1 MVIQHNMAS
10 AFTQL
15 QLKTTTGVKR
25 KSSEKLSS
33 GYRINRAADDAAGL
47 AISEKMRRQIRGL
60 TQNLEN
66 IQDGVCFCQIADGY
80 LNEVHDM
87 MQRVNELAV
96 KGANE
101 TLTDDD
107 RGYIDL
113 EVQQIK
119 KEIQNIFDG
128 AKYNEG
134 YIFRVPYHPSVTP
147 IVEPYE
153 TQIFYNNSG
162 TLGGL
167 EFNNVRYN
175 ISELNS
181 KGMSLT
187 GDGVATRDQD
197 VEFDLWDGEKVK
209 LSLKSGQSL
218 ADVKR
223 RYDWTA
229 DDTGISINNVPAVTW
244 AELGVNG
251 DGSDGGLYTFE
262 YRGMNIGFIIADGDD
277 MDRIQA
283 GINGNSITEPAYWE
297 LSVSSTTTRPI
308 VKYNSGSTMTASEAN
323 ESYFDHD
330 FVIAADTNGVHIKD
344 RTNGAGSSATTNWG
358 EFRHIGSPIDIDE
371 TGSGFPIVDWG
382 IDNDDNGQSQI
393 TFDTLATYGYVSK
406 NSDMPIAF
414 TYNLAD
420 VSSQN
425 HVLDAM
431 DGTKFSGAIYSPA
444 TLIDKKS
451 SSEIGTTDGTSLGI
465 YNKRIANSGKTGF
478 GLQRGYGRD
487 FDTDATLAGQITWTV
502 TEDTG
507 AATEHERINSKTAFV
522 DYDTPPAVT
531 DQGIFY
537 YYDSESGGYYKFDM
551 TETTSVSNMKTTDT
565 YEWKQTYDI
574 AYDGTLGTANMKDS
588 AERVTIGLTQDG
600 DTTFKRTNV
609 TYAYDN
615 ETQLSDEEVA
625 DLLAAGTTFET
636 QFKMNSSVESD
647 WNTVDGTVTVKNGI
661 LAHRQ
666 NFVDENETN
675 DSNFAFSVYHEMTY
689 DQIVGS
695 SGGGSADLSLSF
707 DAKATRSFT
716 PVSSNK
722 TIDEHDFNNIE
733 IIAPKKSLVIQAS
746 PDSPIE
752 EQIEILWSC
761 MTLNS
766 VYMSGTNT
774 RSASSCRAAID
785 QVKKGIQVISEQ
797 RGIFGASQNRLE
809 HAYKEVGNTRENTQ
823 ASESLIRDTDMAK
836 EYSQLAA
843 HNILEQAGQ
852 AMLAQANQSTNG
864 VLSLLQ

>member
-1 MVIQHNMAS
+1 
-10 AFTQL
+10 
-15 QLKTTTGVKR
+15 
-25 KSSEKLSS
+25 
-33 GYRINRAADDAAGL
+33 
-47 AISEKMRRQIRGL
+47 
-60 TQNLEN
+60 
-66 IQDGVCFCQIADGY
+66 
-80 LNEVHDM
+80 
-87 MQRVNELAV
+87 
-96 KGANE
+96 
-101 TLTDDD
+101 
-107 RGYIDL
+107 
-113 EVQQIK
+113 
-119 KEIQNIFDG
+119 
-128 AKYNEG
+128 
-134 YIFRVPYHPSVTP
+134 
-147 IVEPYE
+147 
-153 TQIFYNNSG
+153 
-162 TLGGL
+162 
-167 EFNNVRYN
+167 
-175 ISELNS
+175 
-181 KGMSLT
+181 
-187 GDGVATRDQD
+187 
-197 VEFDLWDGEKVK
+197 
-209 LSLKSGQSL
+209 
-218 ADVKR
+218 
-223 RYDWTA
+223 
-229 DDTGISINNVPAVTW
+229 
-244 AELGVNG
+244 
-251 DGSDGGLYTFE
+251 
-262 YRGMNIGFIIADGDD
+262 
-277 MDRIQA
+277 
-283 GINGNSITEPAYWE
+283 
-297 LSVSSTTTRPI
+297 
-308 VKYNSGSTMTASEAN
+308 
-323 ESYFDHD
+323 
-330 FVIAADTNGVHIKD
+330 
-344 RTNGAGSSATTNWG
+344 
-358 EFRHIGSPIDIDE
+358 
-371 TGSGFPIVDWG
+371 
-382 IDNDDNGQSQI
+382 
-393 TFDTLATYGYVSK
+393 
-406 NSDMPIAF
+406 
-414 TYNLAD
+414 
-420 VSSQN
+420 
-425 HVLDAM
+425 M

-507 AATEHERINSKTAFV
+507 AATEHEHINSKTVFV

-531 DQGIFY
+531 DQGTFY

-609 TYAYDN
+609 TYAYAN

-625 DLLAAGTTFET
+625 DLLDAGTTFET

-647 WNTVDGTVTVKNGI
+647 WNTVDGTVKVKNGI
-661 LAHRQ
+661 LTHRQ

-675 DSNFAFSVYHEMTY
+675 DNNYAFSIYHEMTY

-695 SGGGSADLSLSF
+695 SRGGSADLSLSF

-716 PVSSNK
+716 PVPSNK

-774 RSASSCRAAID
+774 LTASACRSAID
-785 QVKKGIQVISEQ
+785 QAKKGIQVISEQ

-864 VLSLLQ
+864 VLNLLQ

>member
-1 MVIQHNMAS
+1 MIIQHNMAS

-96 KGANE
+96 KGA
-101 TLTDDD
+101 
-107 RGYIDL
+107 
-113 EVQQIK
+113 
-119 KEIQNIFDG
+119 
-128 AKYNEG
+128 
-134 YIFRVPYHPSVTP
+134 
-147 IVEPYE
+147 
-153 TQIFYNNSG
+153 
-162 TLGGL
+162 
-167 EFNNVRYN
+167 
-175 ISELNS
+175 
-181 KGMSLT
+181 
-187 GDGVATRDQD
+187 
-197 VEFDLWDGEKVK
+197 
-209 LSLKSGQSL
+209 
-218 ADVKR
+218 
-223 RYDWTA
+223 
-229 DDTGISINNVPAVTW
+229 
-244 AELGVNG
+244 
-251 DGSDGGLYTFE
+251 
-262 YRGMNIGFIIADGDD
+262 
-277 MDRIQA
+277 
-283 GINGNSITEPAYWE
+283 
-297 LSVSSTTTRPI
+297 
-308 VKYNSGSTMTASEAN
+308 
-323 ESYFDHD
+323 
-330 FVIAADTNGVHIKD
+330 
-344 RTNGAGSSATTNWG
+344 
-358 EFRHIGSPIDIDE
+358 
-371 TGSGFPIVDWG
+371 
-382 IDNDDNGQSQI
+382 
-393 TFDTLATYGYVSK
+393 
-406 NSDMPIAF
+406 
-414 TYNLAD
+414 
-420 VSSQN
+420 
-425 HVLDAM
+425 
-431 DGTKFSGAIYSPA
+431 
-444 TLIDKKS
+444 
-451 SSEIGTTDGTSLGI
+451 
-465 YNKRIANSGKTGF
+465 
-478 GLQRGYGRD
+478 
-487 FDTDATLAGQITWTV
+487 
-502 TEDTG
+502 
-507 AATEHERINSKTAFV
+507 
-522 DYDTPPAVT
+522 
-531 DQGIFY
+531 
-537 YYDSESGGYYKFDM
+537 
-551 TETTSVSNMKTTDT
+551 
-565 YEWKQTYDI
+565 KQTYDI

-609 TYAYDN
+609 TYAYAN

-625 DLLAAGTTFET
+625 DLLDAGTTFET

-647 WNTVDGTVTVKNGI
+647 WNTVDGTVKVKNGI
-661 LAHRQ
+661 LTHRQ

-675 DSNFAFSVYHEMTY
+675 DNNYAFSIYHEMTY

-716 PVSSNK
+716 PVPSNK